1 MVATVTLAGAASDN
15 RVDPGLAEELR
26 EVCREMQE
34 DEGIHLVVLTGSGNT
49 FSVGREAP
57 PAGLADSPA
66 GSFQGRMEW
75 LRQMQVASSIAAL
88 QVPVIVAL
96 NGDAMDHGLELALAG
111 DLRIAADQAK
121 FGITDLARG
130 SFPWD
135 GGTQRLSRLVG
146 PAWARDMI
154 LTSRII
160 DASEALSLGLVTR
173 VVERGRLAAET
184 QALADSIM
192 AGGPIAARY
201 AKEAVFK
208 GTDLTLHQGLRLE
221 ADLNVLLQSTT
232 DRAEGIKSFLDK
244 RTPRYT
250 GQ

>member
-1 MVATVTLAGAASDN
+1 MATVTLTGAAADN

-34 DEGIHLVVLTGSGNT
+34 DEGVHLVVLTGSGNA

-57 PAGLADSPA
+57 PAGLANGPA
-66 GSFQGRMEW
+66 EQRLEW

-160 DASEALSLGLVTR
+160 DASEALSMGLVNR
-173 VVERGRLAAET
+173 VVESARLADET

-201 AKEAVFK
+201 AKEAVLK
-208 GTDLTLHQGLRLE
+208 GTDLALDQGLRLE
-221 ADLNVLLQSTT
+221 ADLNLLLLSTT